1 MKARLH
7 ILLAFLAVSCTGQ
20 SLQQT
25 YDAQEKKIDSFVSS
39 LQAKDENLHVEYNGG
54 SVRIVVTEGT
64 GEEVLSAGGTV
75 SFYYAGYV
83 FTGSSISNNNLF
95 ATNSQD
101 VADAAGWSLSDE
113 SIYAIETV
121 NLGEDK
127 LLDGLRNG
135 LAGVRQGEEC
145 YILFSGTYGYG
156 KKAVGIIPSKSAL
169 IYRVW
174 VESISND

>member
-7 ILLAFLAVSCTGQ
+7 ILLALLAASCTGPA
-20 SLQQT
+20 LQQT

-39 LQAKDENLHVEYNGG
+39 LQAKDENLHVEYNQG
-54 SVRIVVTEGT
+54 SVRIVITEGT
-64 GEEVLSAGGTV
+64 GEEVLSPGGTV

-83 FTGSSISNNNLF
+83 FTGSSISNGNLF

-101 VADAAGWSLSDE
+101 VADAAGWTLTDE
-113 SIYAIETV
+113 SIFAIETV
-121 NLGEDK
+121 NLEEDR
-127 LLDGLRNG
+127 LLEGLKNG

-145 YILFSGTYGYG
+145 YILFSGKYGYG
-156 KKAVGIIPSKSAL
+156 KKAIGTVPSKSAL
-169 IYRVW
+169 IYRIW